1 MRRPVLRGFRVLVG
15 PTEIAGYYSNL
26 VRGLNTCASEAIY
39 GIIHGNHFAY
49 GSEHPCGFLRQV
61 CLKLWSW
68 AENNRSNLLLWLYAR
83 MLHQLVA
90 AIYFFCWLPRLDA
103 VIYGFG
109 HSYLPFNL
117 DLPLLRL
124 CGKKVIVNLGHG
136 SDMRPPYVDGSYLL
150 DDASDFVSVE
160 QLVAIAKRLRRR
172 VVWFEFWSTY
182 VVGAPLSSGLF
193 ASKPFINWF
202 AMGIPFSDVSEAKSE
217 GMSAAQVDFVA
228 PTSHVFKIIH
238 APSKPAVKGSALI
251 RKSVHNLQRLG
262 YLIDY
267 RELQGRPNHE
277 VLVELQRCD
286 LVLDQLYSD
295 TPMAGLAVE
304 AAFFGKPSLVA
315 GYGLCRLKQLLPK
328 SWCPPTFTCHPK
340 DFEATLRELLSQP
353 DRFRD
358 IGNQARDFVRNVWGL
373 NQVAQRYLRLIA
385 HDVPC
390 DWWFDPRDMCYLQ
403 GCGLPETMAKQSVA
417 RVLRVFGLKGLQLSH
432 RPDLEQA
439 YQQFAHSGFSPSAD

>member
-1 MRRPVLRGFRVLVG
+1 MKRSVLRGCRVLVG

-26 VRGLNTCASEAIY
+26 VRGLSACGSEAIY
-39 GIIHGNHFAY
+39 GIIHGNNFAY
-49 GSEHPCGFLRQV
+49 GYEHPRGLLRQR
-61 CLKLWSW
+61 CLNLWSW
-68 AENNRSNLLLWLYAR
+68 AENNRSNRLLWLYAR
-83 MLHQLVA
+83 MLHRLVA

-136 SDMRPPYVDGSYLL
+136 SDLRPPYVDGSYLL

-160 QLVAIAKRLRRR
+160 QLVAIARRLRHR
-172 VVWFEFWSTY
+172 VMWLEFWSTW
-182 VVGAPLSSGLF
+182 VIGAPLSSSLF
-193 ASKPFINWF
+193 ATKPFINWF
-202 AMGIPFSDVSEAKSE
+202 AVGIPFSDTSDPKSE
-217 GMSAAQVDFVA
+217 SISASQVDFVSA
-228 PTSHVFKIIH
+228 KSRVLRIVH

-251 RKSVHNLQRLG
+251 RQSVNNLQRLG
-262 YLIDY
+262 YQIDY

-277 VLVELQRCD
+277 VLDELQRCD
-286 LVLDQLYSD
+286 LVLDQMYSD

-315 GYGLCRLKQLLPK
+315 GYGLNRLKQLLPK
-328 SWCPPTFTCHPK
+328 AWCPPTFTCHPE
-340 DFEATLRELLSQP
+340 DFEASLQKLLAQPERLR
-353 DRFRD
+353 DV
-358 IGNQARDFVRNVWGL
+358 GNQARDFVKNVWGSTL
-373 NQVAQRYLRLIA
+373 VAQRYLRLIA

-390 DWWFDPRDMCYLQ
+390 DWWFDPRDVSYLL
-403 GCGLPETMAKQSVA
+403 GCGLPEKMAMQSVS
-417 RVLRVFGLKGLQLSH
+417 RVLRIFGLKGLQLSH

-439 YQQFAHSGFSPSAD
+439 YHQFVHSGLFPFAD

>member
-1 MRRPVLRGFRVLVG
+1 MNRPCIRAFRVLVG

-26 VRGLNTCASEAIY
+26 VRGLSACGSEAIY
-39 GIIHGNHFAY
+39 GIIHGNRFAY
-49 GSEHPCGFLRQV
+49 GSEHACGFLRHV
-61 CLKLWSW
+61 CLNLWSW
-68 AENNRSNLLLWLYAR
+68 SESNRSNRLLWLHAR

-109 HSYLPFNL
+109 NSYLPFNL

-150 DDASDFVSVE
+150 DDASDLISIG
-160 QLVAIAKRLRRR
+160 QLLEIAKRLRRR
-172 VVWFEFWSTY
+172 AIWFEFWSTY
-182 VVGAPLSSGLF
+182 VVGAPLSSSLF

-202 AMGIPFSDVSEAKSE
+202 AVGIPFSDVSEAELESSSVANADFFEAKSY
-217 GMSAAQVDFVA
+217 
-228 PTSHVFKIIH
+228 VFKIIH

-262 YLIDY
+262 YRIDY
-267 RELQGRPNHE
+267 RELQGRPNRE
-277 VLVELQRCD
+277 VLDELQRCD

-304 AAFFGKPSLVA
+304 AAFFGKPTLVA
-315 GYGLCRLKQLLPK
+315 GYGLSRLKQLLPK
-328 SWCPPTFTCHPK
+328 SWYPPTFTCHPK
-340 DFEATLRELLSQP
+340 DFEASLQELLSRP
-353 DRFRD
+353 DRVRD
-358 IGNQARDFVRNVWGL
+358 VGNQARDFVRNVWGL
-373 NQVAQRYLRLIA
+373 NQVAQRYLCLIA
-385 HDVPC
+385 DDVPC
-390 DWWFDPRDMCYLQ
+390 DWWFDPRDVCYLQ

-417 RVLRVFGLKGLQLSH
+417 RALRVFGLKGLQLSH
-432 RPDLEQA
+432 RPDLEKA
-439 YQQFAHSGFSPSAD
+439 YLHFAYSGFSPSSD